1 MKSENKPDIMK
12 APFLALLFSALTIHA
27 AEFDFGSRGV
37 LSIDTP
43 EKWTVTG
50 QPAARQDGTQIGY
63 ALAIK
68 PVNDA
73 NAKCLVTFAYVK
85 KGQPDR
91 ESIRKDVLR
100 ASEQFVAGS
109 VEKKQNLNDF
119 SLKQGYGAYCLF
131 TDASLVGKPSTKDD
145 YKVMGSGIV
154 QLSDEVLG
162 VVSIFADEVD
172 GKDFKALLAAIN
184 SFKLKNAK

>member
-1 MKSENKPDIMK
+1 MKIS
-12 APFLALLFSALTIHA
+12 AVFALLFSALTIHA
-27 AEFDFGSRGV
+27 AEFDLGSRGL
-37 LSIDTP
+37 LSIEAPD
-43 EKWTVTG
+43 KWTVTG
-50 QPAARQDGTQIGY
+50 EPAARPDSTQIGY
-63 ALAIK
+63 AIAIK
-68 PVNDA
+68 PLNDA

-85 KGQPDR
+85 KGPPDR

-100 ASEQFVAGS
+100 ASEQFVADS
-109 VEKKQNLNDF
+109 VEKKQNLKDY

-131 TDASLVGKPSTKDD
+131 TDASLVGKPSQKGD

-172 GKDFKALLAAIN
+172 GKEFKAMLAAIN